1 MKIDST
7 LKQEFKQFVHEAQ
20 KQHSTKPE
28 VTIVAPYQLGEEELS
43 LLKGKISLLKEAHIK
58 TEVDASLL
66 AGVII
71 KYGSRM
77 IDITIRTELQKL
89 QHTLYETA

>member
-1 MKIDST
+1 MKIDPI
-7 LKQEFKQFVHEAQ
+7 LKQEFKSFLQESKLH
-20 KQHSTKPE
+20 PE
-28 VTIVAPYQLGEEELS
+28 KKARVTIVAPYQLGEQEISMLKEKIP
-43 LLKGKISLLKEAHIK
+43 LLKHADITIEID
-58 TEVDASLL
+58 TSLL

-77 IDITIRTELQKL
+77 IDISIRSELQKL